1 MAAPPATSITIHS
14 SWRGIVL
21 TLVGSLIVLG
31 LGFIGLAAS
40 GGVRLIPVLFLVFGT
55 LFLLVALFD
64 YPVATRFDA
73 EGVHR
78 RSILRRHTIEWD
90 DVRALTRT
98 RPSIMRNFR
107 GLSAGGLAALVGRRR
122 YLLVDQPESEEEYD
136 TLEEVIE
143 AIGEPVL
150 VENVIR
156 PGQNAPTWLY
166 RRAKWRSPGA
176 QKRR

>member
-14 SWRGIVL
+14 SWRGIL
-21 TLVGSLIVLG
+21 LSLVGSLIVLG
-31 LGFIGLAAS
+31 LGLLGLGAA
-40 GGVRLIPVLFLVFGT
+40 GEVRLLPVLFVVFGT

-78 RSILRRHTIEWD
+78 RSILRTHTIRWE

-98 RPSIMRNFR
+98 RPNIMRNFR

-122 YLLVDQPESEEEYD
+122 YLLVDQPESEEEFD
-136 TLEEVIE
+136 TLEEVVGTID
-143 AIGEPVL
+143 EPVFFDG
-150 VENVIR
+150 VIR

>member
-14 SWRGIVL
+14 SWRGIIL

-31 LGFIGLAAS
+31 LGLLGLGAA
-40 GGVRLIPVLFLVFGT
+40 GEVRVIPVLFLVFGT

-64 YPVATRFDA
+64 YPVATRFDS

-78 RSILRRHTIEWD
+78 RSILRLHTIRWD

-98 RPSIMRNFR
+98 RPKLLGSFR
-107 GLSAGGLAALVGRRR
+107 GLSAGGLAAVVGKRR
-122 YLLVDQPESEEEYD
+122 YLLVDQPESEEEFD
-136 TLEEVIE
+136 TLEEVIG
-143 AIGEPVL
+143 AMGEPVFFDG
-150 VENVIR
+150 VVR
-156 PGQNAPTWLY
+156 PGRNAPTWLY